1 MALLEDQEIAARL
14 DQLEGWQRKGDE
26 IVRDFKFEDFVG
38 SVGFVDRVV
47 GPAEEM
53 GHHPD
58 LAISWNTVT
67 VSISTHSEGG
77 LTAADF
83 ELAGRI
89 GSIV

>member
-1 MALLEDQEIAARL
+1 MTLLETEEITARL
-14 DQLEGWQRKGDE
+14 DRLEGWQRKGDE
-26 IVRDFKFEDFVG
+26 IVRDFTFDDFVG

-83 ELAGRI
+83 ELAAKI
-89 GSIV
+89 DALA